1 MVVKDEPIENNS
13 DIAAKKAKLNTDD
26 NKKVD
31 ETSKPV
37 ASNAPA
43 KKVTKVGKILFKIQD

>member
-1 MVVKDEPIENNS
+1 VVVKDEPIENNS